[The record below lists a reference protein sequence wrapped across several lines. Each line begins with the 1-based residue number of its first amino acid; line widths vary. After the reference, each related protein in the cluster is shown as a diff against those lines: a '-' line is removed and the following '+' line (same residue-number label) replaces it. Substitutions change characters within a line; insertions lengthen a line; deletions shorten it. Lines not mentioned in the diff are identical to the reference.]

1 MSRRMLPGAILFD
14 LDDTLFDHQH
24 ASSCA
29 LLDLHARYAG
39 GSAYDAFAREHA
51 RVLEKYHVRFLD
63 GEFTLDGARAARMVE
78 LFASFGERL
87 DDARALEIALR
98 YRELHQGNRRLVEG
112 AHELLDALQGQAK
125 LAVVTNNSVPEQWSK
140 LRHLRI
146 AEYFAAV
153 VISEEVGV
161 TKPAR
166 EISLAALA
174 RLDCRAHEA
183 VMIGDNWEFDIV
195 GARQAGIPAVWF
207 NRFGTPH
214 PAPEAV
220 PEIVALHPVDEVFS
234 AMQQAHARYTTKNQE
249 TIMGT
254 PNDELATLAP

>member
-1 MSRRMLPGAILFD
+1 MLPGAILFD

-39 GSAYDAFAREHA
+39 ALAYPAFAREHA
-51 RVLEKYHVRFLD
+51 RVLEKYHARFLD

-78 LFASFGERL
+78 LFASFGEHL

-98 YRELHQGNRRLVEG
+98 YRESHQGNRRLVAG
-112 AHELLDALQGQAK
+112 ARELLDALQGRAK
-125 LAVVTNNSVPEQWSK
+125 LAVVTNNSVQEQWSK
-140 LRHLRI
+140 LRHLGI
-146 AEYFAAV
+146 AEHFAAV

-161 TKPAR
+161 TKPA
-166 EISLAALA
+166 EQIFFVALA

-183 VMIGDNWEFDIV
+183 IMIGDNWEIDIV
-195 GARQAGIPAVWF
+195 GARNAGIPAVWF

-214 PAPEAV
+214 PAPQTV
-220 PEIVALHPVDEVFS
+220 PAIAALQPMDEVFS
-234 AMQQAHARYTTKNQE
+234 AIQQAYATNTTKNQE
-249 TIMGT
+249 SIMGT